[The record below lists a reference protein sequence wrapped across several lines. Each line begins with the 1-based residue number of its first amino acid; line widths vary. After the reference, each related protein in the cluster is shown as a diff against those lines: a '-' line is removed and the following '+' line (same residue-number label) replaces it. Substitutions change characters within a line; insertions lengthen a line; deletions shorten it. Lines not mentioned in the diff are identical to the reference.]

1 MLRVITLDFSPL
13 RQGGAGTVCGRHSD
27 VGEGMALAKGLVLL
41 GVEGLSFQVDL
52 TDLGTMK
59 VQSHEAGGSGR
70 GPFIP
75 QAGRTW
81 VWGSE
86 AHTYIHTHV
95 GGEGCAYCTNKAC
108 VMPAEAQRFQE
119 AVSSINLEVTAS
131 TFRAKHLLIVW

>member
-81 VWGSE
+81 VWGGE
-86 AHTYIHTHV
+86 AHTHTYTHMLGGKGVLTAQTKHV
-95 GGEGCAYCTNKAC
+95 SCQLKPSASRKRS
-108 VMPAEAQRFQE
+108 PA
-119 AVSSINLEVTAS
+119 SILKSQPRHFVPNIFS
-131 TFRAKHLLIVW
+131 